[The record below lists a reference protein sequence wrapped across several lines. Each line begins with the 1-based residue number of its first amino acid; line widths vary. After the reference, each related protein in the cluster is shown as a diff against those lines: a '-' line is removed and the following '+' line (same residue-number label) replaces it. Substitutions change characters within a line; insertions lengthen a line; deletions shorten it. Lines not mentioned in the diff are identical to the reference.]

1 MKLVSK
7 PDLHTQPLAGSPVL
21 GISSWSLC
29 GSTCGLPWAAW
40 CPQLRGACFPEYSS
54 NVPVWSLRLLPALAG
69 ALSVPMAYQIV
80 WELRFSHCAAMGAAL
95 LMLIGKTRASLWCGM
110 TEHWP
115 PIRYRLWP
123 AELGL
128 VDGILW
134 QLLLTGWKRVWVG
147 GMEEAH
153 LVPTLSALG
162 VTPLPEWAAELVSRQ
177 YQELWPHEAGGSSNE
192 PRCPQAKSVTHRQP
206 LSSSPP
212 RPQPAERDCGGCG
225 WVVLRKGLSAQVH
238 EQVTS
243 TPMQS

>member
-40 CPQLRGACFPEYSS
+40 SPQLRGACFPEYSS

-134 QLLLTGWKRVWVG
+134 QLLLTGWRRVWWVG
-147 GMEEAH
+147 WRRLIWYLHFRLWESPHSQSGLQNWWAGSIRSCGHMKRAAPATS
-153 LVPTLSALG
+153 LGALKPNLSLTDNLC
-162 VTPLPEWAAELVSRQ
+162 VF
-177 YQELWPHEAGGSSNE
+177 
-192 PRCPQAKSVTHRQP
+192 
-206 LSSSPP
+206 
-212 RPQPAERDCGGCG
+212 
-225 WVVLRKGLSAQVH
+225 
-238 EQVTS
+238 VTS
-243 TPMQS
+243 QAPAG